1 MFNALKRTLLG
12 NPLATAALAH
22 QRLTKAKA
30 LAVLS
35 SDALSSV
42 AYATEEI
49 ILVLSAVT
57 ITGATNFS
65 LPVAI
70 AITLLLVIIGMSY
83 RQTIFAYPQG
93 GGSYIVARD
102 NLGTLPSLIAAASLM
117 IDYVLTVAVSI
128 ASGIA
133 NLASALPAMQGHEE
147 LFCIICIVGLTV
159 VNLRGLKESA
169 SFFSLPTYCFI
180 FLILTMLVAGGYQYA
195 HGTLPTVTQV
205 ATPAIGSLGWFIIL
219 KAFASGC
226 SAMTGV
232 EAISDGIPTFQ
243 KPESNNA
250 AITLTWLVVLLAI
263 MFIGITSLAH
273 AMGIQIKEGQ
283 TVLAQISHG
292 VFGGGVMFYAVQ
304 FSTMLI
310 LVLAAN
316 TSYADF
322 PRLSSFIARDGF
334 LPRQLASMGDRL
346 VFSNGIIMLGVLA
359 SVLIVAFGGDTHALI
374 PLYAVGVFLSF
385 TLSQSGMVRRWFRE
399 RTQGWQWKMV
409 LNMVGATATGI
420 VAIIIASTKFRDGAW
435 IVIALIPML
444 VFVFLRIH
452 QHYIRTNS
460 QLSLAG
466 ISPAIEAAKTVDNTV
481 LILVANVHRGVV
493 GALRYVK
500 SIGHDVRAV
509 YIDINGDNAVRMK
522 DIWDQWGQGIPLVV
536 LESPYR
542 SVTDP
547 LITYI
552 RQLQTNP
559 DKMVT
564 VVLPEFVTSKWWEN
578 ALHNQTAFAI
588 KWALLFCRRRVVVVS
603 VPQFLE

>member
-1 MFNALKRTLLG
+1 MLQVFKRAVLG
-12 NPLATAALAH
+12 SPLATAALAH
-22 QRLTKAKA
+22 QRLTKLKA
-30 LAVLS
+30 LSVLS

-57 ITGATNFS
+57 VVGATNFS
-65 LPVAI
+65 MPVAI
-70 AITLLLVIIGMSY
+70 AITLLLGVIGMSY

-102 NLGTLPSLIAAASLM
+102 NLGTLPSLVAAASLM

-128 ASGIA
+128 AAGIA
-133 NLASALPAMQGHEE
+133 NLASAIPGMQGHNE
-147 LFCIICIVGLTV
+147 LYCILCIVGLTV
-159 VNLRGLKESA
+159 INLRGLKESA
-169 SFFSLPTYCFI
+169 TVFAIPTYCFI
-180 FLILTMLVAGGYQYA
+180 FLILTMLGAGGYQWFT
-195 HGTLPTVTQV
+195 GTLHIVTDA
-205 ATPAIGSLGWFIIL
+205 ATPAVGDLGWFVIL

-226 SAMTGV
+226 SAMTGI

-243 KPESNNA
+243 KPESRNA
-250 AITLTWLVVLLAI
+250 ATTLTWLVCILAT
-263 MFIGITSLAH
+263 MFIGITFLAH
-273 AMGIQIKEGQ
+273 AMGIGIKEGQ
-283 TVLAQISHG
+283 TVLAQISHA
-292 VFGGGVMFYAVQ
+292 VFGGGVMFYATQ
-304 FSTMLI
+304 FATMMI

-334 LPRQLASMGDRL
+334 LPRQLGSMGDRL

-359 SVLIVAFGGDTHALI
+359 SVLIIAFQGDTHALI

-385 TLSQSGMVRRWFRE
+385 TLSQSGMVRRWYRE
-399 RTQGWQWKMV
+399 RSPGWRWKMGV
-409 LNMVGATATGI
+409 NVIGAIATG
-420 VAIIIASTKFRDGAW
+420 VVCLIIGTTKFADGAW
-435 IVIALIPML
+435 IVVALIPC
-444 VFVFLRIH
+444 FVYLFMKIH
-452 QHYIRTNS
+452 EHYIRTNS

-466 ISPAIEAAKTVDNTV
+466 VSAVAEAAKTVDNTV

-500 SIGHDVRAV
+500 TIGPDVRAV
-509 YIDINGDNAVRMK
+509 YIDVNGDNALRMAE
-522 DIWDQWGQGIPLVV
+522 IWGQWGQGIPLVV

-542 SVTDP
+542 SITDP

-559 DKMVT
+559 EKMVT
-564 VVLPEFVTSKWWEN
+564 VVLPEFVTSRWWEN

-588 KWALLFCRRRVVVVS
+588 K
-603 VPQFLE
+603 